1 MSRAVLAFKMV
12 KVIDQQ
18 KSAFHAKNILSHA
31 KARGLSLREVAK
43 RMGIGASYL
52 SELANGKR
60 NWNFEREQAL
70 LSATDRP

>member
-1 MSRAVLAFKMV
+1 MV
-12 KVIDQQ
+12 KVIDQK

-31 KARGLSLREVAK
+31 KVRGLSLREVAK
-43 RMGIGASYL
+43 RMGIGPSYL